1 MNQSK
6 GKWDVA
12 GSLHYGVFETRQ
24 QMGEAAATHV
34 INYLKDCLTNQDSVR
49 VVFGCAPSQDEFLA
63 SLIGQ
68 SQADGF
74 DWGKVEI
81 FHMDEYVGIKAEQP
95 QSFRHY
101 LHTHLLN
108 HITPKAFHPLDGDA
122 EDLSALTRAY
132 QEKLASAPIDLI
144 CMGIGENGHV
154 AFNDPPVA
162 DFQDPLLVK
171 MISLDR
177 ICRQQQVNDGCFPT
191 LADVPLNALTVTVPN
206 FIHARALSCVVPNQ
220 RKAEAVRRTI
230 EDPVGEACPSTM
242 LRQHLNVRMFLDL
255 DSASLLQ
262 ETSSSST

>member
-1 MNQSK
+1 MV
-6 GKWDVA
+6 DR
-12 GSLHYGVFETRQ
+12 LHYGVFETRE

-34 INYLKDCLTNQDSVR
+34 LNYLKDCLLNQDSVR

-63 SLIGQ
+63 SLVEQ
-68 SQADGF
+68 SKADGF
-74 DWGKVEI
+74 DWQKVEI
-81 FHMDEYVGIKAEQP
+81 FHMDEYVGIKADQP

-101 LHTHLLN
+101 LHAHLLN
-108 HITPKAFHPLDGDA
+108 HITPKAFHPLNGDA
-122 EDLSALTRAY
+122 EDLPAMTVAY
-132 QEKLASAPIDLI
+132 QQMLASAPIDLI

-171 MISLDR
+171 VIPLDQ

-191 LADVPLNALTVTVPN
+191 LQDVPLNALTITVPN
-206 FIHARALSCVVPNQ
+206 FIHARALSCVVPNR

-242 LRQHLNVRMFLDL
+242 LRQHPNVRMFLDQ
-255 DSASLLQ
+255 DSASLLPATAESQ
-262 ETSSSST
+262 T